1 MELNGVLDLNNTF
14 RKTQLLEG
22 EVAINFCSAM
32 REKVSGE
39 QSQVLILVLIYFWV
53 RT

>member
-32 REKVSGE
+32 REKVGGE
-39 QSQVLILVLIYFWV
+39 QAILFIPF
-53 RT
+53 